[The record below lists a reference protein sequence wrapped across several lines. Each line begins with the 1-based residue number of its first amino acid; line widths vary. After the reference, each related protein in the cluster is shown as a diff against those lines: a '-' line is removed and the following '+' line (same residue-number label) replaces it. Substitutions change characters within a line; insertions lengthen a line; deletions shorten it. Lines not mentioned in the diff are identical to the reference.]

1 MPRIVREYLADNTEI
16 WFLNNACGTNGR
28 LKAKPFITVDLYSR
42 SNSEI
47 EDTTDHDSSQS
58 SMIKIN
64 TSSKTAEV
72 VRLDSFN
79 LRN

>member
-1 MPRIVREYLADNTEI
+1 MHVYS
-16 WFLNNACGTNGR
+16 TNGR

-47 EDTTDHDSSQS
+47 EDTTDHDSNQS
-58 SMIKIN
+58 SMIKIMVD
-64 TSSKTAEV
+64 TSFKTVEV
-72 VRLDSFN
+72 IRLDSFN